1 MSDKLPPK
9 ILMIEN
15 ENVPNATIAN
25 AIERY
30 WFDVIRTYSTQEALR
45 TMSYH
50 IPNLV
55 IISSRMQD
63 MSAIEIATAIKKML
77 PSHDIPII
85 FLVDQDENKEN
96 YNVVGNIFEILT
108 RPFTVNDLMAKIRSI
123 LRQSNPIL
131 QDKRLKYDDIEIDL
145 ATYKVFRRKKQ
156 IHLGPTEFKILQLFV
171 QKPNSVYTRK
181 EIIDYVWGEDK
192 DIAYRTIDVHVNRI
206 RTLMQKGFDD
216 GKQLIKTIRSTG
228 YCLN

>member
-15 ENVPNATIAN
+15 ENVPNATLAN

-30 WFDVIRTYSTQEALR
+30 WFDVMRSYSAQDALHQI
-45 TMSYH
+45 SH
-50 IPNLV
+50 NIPHLV
-55 IISSRMQD
+55 IISSRIQD
-63 MSAIEIATAIKKML
+63 MSAIEIATAMKKTL
-77 PSHDIPII
+77 PSNNVPII
-85 FLVDQDENKEN
+85 FLVDADENKNN
-96 YNVVGNIFEILT
+96 YNVVDSIFEIVT
-108 RPFTVNDLMAKIRSI
+108 RPFTANDLMDKIRSMFSK
-123 LRQSNPIL
+123 SNPVL

-145 ATYKVFRRKKQ
+145 ATYKVFRKNKE

-171 QKPNSVYTRK
+171 QKPNSIYTRK
-181 EIIDYVWGEDK
+181 EIIDHVWGEDK

-206 RTLMQKGFDD
+206 RTLMQKGCDD